1 MYQGYLIEC
10 SLPNELDSQLLKEKK
25 YTEREDGM
33 FRKQYKLVSDIEIRR
48 FSVDNKCFL
57 TSSWGMMA
65 KEDKGNKT
73 EDVDDISYI

>member
-1 MYQGYLIEC
+1 MNYVLSYWR
-10 SLPNELDSQLLKEKK
+10 KKK
-25 YTEREDGM
+25 YTEKQDGV
-33 FRKQYKLVSDIEIRR
+33 FRKQYKLASDIEISR

-73 EDVDDISYI
+73 EDVDDMSYIWNR